1 MRKKRK
7 RTNKRRTYQKELLAD
22 FVMVQ
27 GVPLRDFPHGS
38 VNVKVWVC
46 HCARRREN
54 ENKVNGMH
62 THIEKMGKPLTFPLR
77 ERVGLCFI
85 ELDDQL

>member
-46 HCARRREN
+46 HCAQRREN

-62 THIEKMGKPLTFPLR
+62 TPTSKRWESHSLFLSAS
-77 ERVGLCFI
+77 VSVSVS
-85 ELDDQL
+85 